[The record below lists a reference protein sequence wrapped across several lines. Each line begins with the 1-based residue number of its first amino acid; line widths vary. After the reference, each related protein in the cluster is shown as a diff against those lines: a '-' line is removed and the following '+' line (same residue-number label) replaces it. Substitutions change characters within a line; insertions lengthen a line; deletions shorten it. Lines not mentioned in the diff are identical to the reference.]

1 MQSAS
6 HKRFSRLSTAVF
18 VIVTLI
24 VLIWL
29 VVDISGSVK
38 TPLNQ
43 TETPAQ
49 SASTT
54 SMMSVRPAPVTPP
67 PSMRILQTPA
77 GPLKVEVADTEAT
90 REQGLSG
97 HAPLSKDSGM
107 LFVFP
112 NAGVYGFWMKD
123 MGFPL
128 DMVWIGADL
137 KVSGVAP
144 GVTPQSFPE
153 IFYPPTDVLYVL
165 EIPAG
170 SAADHRLATG
180 TQLRF

>member
-6 HKRFSRLSTAVF
+6 HKRFSRLSTVVF
-18 VIVTLI
+18 VAITLI
-24 VLIWL
+24 VLVWL
-29 VVDISGSVK
+29 VVNISSGVK
-38 TPLNQ
+38 NPLNQ

-54 SMMSVRPAPVTPP
+54 AVMPVQPAPVTPT
-67 PSMRILQTPA
+67 PSMRIIQAPGGA
-77 GPLKVEVADTEAT
+77 IKAEIADTEAS

-97 HAPLSKDSGM
+97 RASLPKDSGM

-123 MGFPL
+123 MRFPL

-137 KVSGVAP
+137 KVAGVAP
-144 GVTPQSFPE
+144 GVTPESYPN
-153 IFYPPTDVLYVL
+153 IFYPPSNVLYVL
-165 EIPAG
+165 ELPAG
-170 SAADHRLATG
+170 SAADHRIATG

>member
-6 HKRFSRLSTAVF
+6 HKRFSRISTTIF
-18 VIVTLI
+18 VTVTLI
-24 VLIWL
+24 VVVWLIA
-29 VVDISGSVK
+29 DISSDVK
-38 TPLNQ
+38 TPFGQ
-43 TETPAQ
+43 TETPTQ

-54 SMMSVRPAPVTPP
+54 SAMPVRPAPVAPP
-67 PSMRILQTPA
+67 PSMRLIQAPQGT
-77 GPLKVEVADTEAT
+77 LKVEIAATDAT

-97 HAPLSKDSGM
+97 HAPLPKDSGM

-123 MGFPL
+123 MQFPL
-128 DMVWIGADL
+128 DMVWIGADQ

-165 EIPAG
+165 ELPAG
-170 SAADHRLATG
+170 SAADHRIATG